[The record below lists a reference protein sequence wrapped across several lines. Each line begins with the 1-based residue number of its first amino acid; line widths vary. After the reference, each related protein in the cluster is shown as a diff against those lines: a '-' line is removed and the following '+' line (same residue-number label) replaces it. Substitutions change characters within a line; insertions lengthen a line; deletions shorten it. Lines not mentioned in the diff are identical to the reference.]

1 MLEPDLD
8 LERNMKIWKG
18 IEKMLTPYPKL
29 HYKKASTIQ
38 TILDELFILLVETV
52 LMNLSKTI
60 QMVCENIISTAT
72 ICNLLKKSVSK
83 KNTNFPCIWTIIL
96 QNETSFFLIQI
107 TP

>member
-8 LERNMKIWKG
+8 LERNMRIWKG

-38 TILDELFILLVETV
+38 TILDEFFLLLVETV
-52 LMNLSKTI
+52 LMNPSKTI

-83 KNTNFPCIWTIIL
+83 NTNFPCIWTIIL
-96 QNETSFFLIQI
+96 QN
-107 TP
+107 